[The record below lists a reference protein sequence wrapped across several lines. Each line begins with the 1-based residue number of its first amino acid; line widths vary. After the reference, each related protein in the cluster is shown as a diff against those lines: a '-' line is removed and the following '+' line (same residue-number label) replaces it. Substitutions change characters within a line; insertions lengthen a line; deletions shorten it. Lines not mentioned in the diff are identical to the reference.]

1 MAWNII
7 KRHSQFLLGISV
19 SYLSEGDGLLESS
32 LSVPGAFF
40 MTQLGAL
47 QYQLELWWTGR
58 SFLFF
63 FSELI
68 QSKKEK
74 FFLIFFPRP

>member
-7 KRHSQFLLGISV
+7 KGHSQFLLGISV

-32 LSVPGAFF
+32 LSVPGAFS

-47 QYQLELWWTGR
+47 LLDMANFEH
-58 SFLFF
+58 
-63 FSELI
+63 
-68 QSKKEK
+68 
-74 FFLIFFPRP
+74 IF

>member
-7 KRHSQFLLGISV
+7 KGHSQFLLGISV

-47 QYQLELWWTGR
+47 L
-58 SFLFF
+58 
-63 FSELI
+63 SEMVNF
-68 QSKKEK
+68 EH
-74 FFLIFFPRP
+74 IFRGSN